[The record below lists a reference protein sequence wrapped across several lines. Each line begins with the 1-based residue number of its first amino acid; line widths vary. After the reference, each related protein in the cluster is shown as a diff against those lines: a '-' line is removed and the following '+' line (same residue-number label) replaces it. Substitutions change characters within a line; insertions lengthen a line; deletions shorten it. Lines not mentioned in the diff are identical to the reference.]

1 MERFRTYVDME
12 RVSRH
17 GCVAHTGWPYVPTE
31 KVSALLRKTG
41 WVNYK
46 LAIGVSVG
54 MFKTPLQL
62 RWVQQLK
69 AGEYDPSVGEL
80 FDGISLDEG
89 QNYLLVVSNLHE
101 GLRSGSAYTMHN
113 DTLLHNRYFD
123 ETLWRYRQLYMPPS
137 PLWSLQPAARPTG
150 PSRQAS
156 DKRPAET
163 PPDDE
168 PGAKFVDN
176 HSHQPAGG
184 SSGMWVDTDAHQSL
198 TANLAALRRLIT
210 TRMPSRAGDA
220 GLGGS
225 QSQLDCMSQVLRTL
239 A

>member
-1 MERFRTYVDME
+1 MERVRTYVDME
-12 RVSRH
+12 RVSRY
-17 GCVAHTGWPYVPTE
+17 GVITHTGWPYVPTE

-41 WVNYK
+41 WFPYK
-46 LAIGVSVG
+46 LAIGVSIG
-54 MFKTPLQL
+54 MFETPLQL

-89 QNYLLVVSNLHE
+89 QNYLLLVSNLHE
-101 GLRSGSAYTMHN
+101 GLRAGSAYTRDN
-113 DTLLHNRYFD
+113 EKLLHNRYFD
-123 ETLWRYRQLYMPPS
+123 EALWRYRQLYMPPS
-137 PLWSLQPAARPTG
+137 PLWPHQPAARPTG

-184 SSGMWVDTDAHQSL
+184 
-198 TANLAALRRLIT
+198 I
-210 TRMPSRAGDA
+210 
-220 GLGGS
+220 GGS
-225 QSQLDCMSQVLRTL
+225 QSQLDCMSQMLKSI
-239 A
+239 

>member
-1 MERFRTYVDME
+1 MERVRTYVDME
-12 RVSRH
+12 RVNRD
-17 GCVAHTGWPYVPTE
+17 GVFTHTGWSYVPTE

-41 WVNYK
+41 WLSYK
-46 LAIGVSVG
+46 LAIGVSRG
-54 MFKTPLQL
+54 ILQTPLHL

-69 AGEYDPSVGEL
+69 AEEYDPSVGEL

-101 GLRSGSAYTMHN
+101 GLKAGSTYTMHN
-113 DTLLHNRYFD
+113 EELLHNRYF
-123 ETLWRYRQLYMPPS
+123 EEALWRYRELYMPPS
-137 PLWSLQPAARPTG
+137 PLWSHQPAARPTG

-184 SSGMWVDTDAHQSL
+184 
-198 TANLAALRRLIT
+198 I
-210 TRMPSRAGDA
+210 
-220 GLGGS
+220 GGS
-225 QSQLDCMSQVLRTL
+225 QSQLDYMSQMLRTL
-239 A
+239 T